1 MIYIGRKAMARSS
14 SSGNSESEENTGRV
28 SASRKHLPENVSEG
42 EVYKIASWGGV
53 LVRRKCISCGEWGW
67 FMGRRLICADCDP
80 VDIPQ
85 GPGYYTNQQQSM
97 HDNQY
102 HGGGNE
108 DTV

>member
-1 MIYIGRKAMARSS
+1 
-14 SSGNSESEENTGRV
+14 
-28 SASRKHLPENVSEG
+28 
-42 EVYKIASWGGV
+42 
-53 LVRRKCISCGEWGW
+53 
-67 FMGRRLICADCDP
+67 MGRRLICADCDP

-108 DTV
+108 DPV